1 MAAFVAGRIL
11 VRVTYSYILVQS
23 GATRLCKVAYMTIR
37 HDPRVSF
44 ASPKLLATSV
54 DLFRALLIFLP
65 LLVAACGIGGGGS
78 GASATTSASITL
90 PTISATH
97 ADISL
102 LFMGNSHTSVNNL
115 SVMVT
120 TMAAAGLPG
129 KTVGAIEAPVWKHL
143 QERSTDAASLALLN
157 SQRWS
162 FVILQA
168 QNYSQSGKFN
178 YPTTGAELLVRQ
190 ARLQGATP
198 VMFPEWARAN
208 VDEAQRIFD
217 LHVSIARKEPAC
229 VAPIPQAFVLA
240 QSRYPSITLLDRDG
254 NHSAR
259 AGAFLAALVLYATI
273 VDRSPNDLPY
283 FPQID
288 IDANTQ
294 RNLRA
299 VANETVQTI
308 PPRLW
313 CAADERP
320 G

>member
-1 MAAFVAGRIL
+1 MHRKIVMF
-11 VRVTYSYILVQS
+11 
-23 GATRLCKVAYMTIR
+23 
-37 HDPRVSF
+37 
-44 ASPKLLATSV
+44 LLACS
-54 DLFRALLIFLP
+54 
-65 LLVAACGIGGGGS
+65 LVSACGSGGGGS
-78 GASATTSASITL
+78 GAGTPASASVTL
-90 PTISATH
+90 PTISTTN

-115 SVMVT
+115 SAMVT
-120 TMAAAGLPG
+120 TMVAAGLPG
-129 KTVGAIEAPVWKHL
+129 KTVGAIEAPVWMHL

-157 SQRWS
+157 GQRWS

-178 YPTTGAELLVRQ
+178 YPTAGAESLVRQ

-208 VDEAQRIFD
+208 IDEAQLIYD

-240 QSRYPSITLLDRDG
+240 QSRFPSITLLDNDG

-273 VDRSPNDLPY
+273 ADRSPNDLPH
-283 FPQID
+283 FSQID

-294 RNLRA
+294 RNLRG
-299 VANETVQTI
+299 VATETVQTI

-313 CAADERP
+313 CAADQRP